1 MLIRFWGTR
10 GSLPVALTWRDLR
23 DRLAR
28 VLVAANG
35 RGLDTVEKAQAFA
48 EQQLGFPLRHTFGG
62 HTSCVELEPP
72 DAEPDA
78 YFVCDMGSGARPF
91 GEHVAARQ
99 AGRPATIHVF
109 MSHMHWDHIMGF
121 PFFGPAY
128 VQGNHIRIYGC
139 HEALEHA
146 FRRQQEPPSFP
157 VPFTQ
162 LNAEVEFVHLA
173 PGQVHRF
180 PAFTVTPQL
189 QRHSGD
195 SYGFR
200 FESHGKSVVY
210 TTDSEHKLDDHSARQ
225 KIVEFFYQADLVIFD
240 AMYSLAD
247 AVSVKADWGHSSN
260 VVGVELC
267 QAARARKLALF
278 HHEPA
283 NDDDAIERILR
294 ETRRLEELT
303 RDGQRLEI
311 IAAYDGLEIEL

>member
-48 EQQLGFPLRHTFGG
+48 DQQLGFPLRHTFGG
-62 HTSCVELEPP
+62 HTSCVELEPR
-72 DAEPDA
+72 DAEPDE

-128 VQGNHIRIYGC
+128 EHGNRIRIHGC

-157 VPFTQ
+157 VPFSQ
-162 LNAEVEFVHLA
+162 LGAEVEFVHLA

-189 QRHSGD
+189 QQHSGD

-283 NDDDAIERILR
+283 NDDEAIERILR

-303 RDGQRLEI
+303 REDQRLEV

>member
-1 MLIRFWGTR
+1 MRVRFWGTR
-10 GSLPVALTWRDLR
+10 GSLPVALTWLDVR

-48 EQQLGFPLRHTFGG
+48 EQQLGFPLSHTFGG
-62 HTSCVELEPP
+62 HTSCVELELP
-72 DAEPDA
+72 DAEPDE

-128 VQGNHIRIYGC
+128 VRGNRIRIHGC

-146 FRRQQEPPSFP
+146 FRRQQDPPSFP
-157 VPFTQ
+157 VPFSQ
-162 LNAEVEFVHLA
+162 LGAKIEFVHLA
-173 PGQVHRF
+173 PGQTHPL
-180 PAFTVTPQL
+180 PAVTVTPQL
-189 QRHSGD
+189 QHHSGD

-200 FESHGKSVVY
+200 FESRGKSLVY
-210 TTDSEHKLDDHSARQ
+210 TTDSEHKLDDHRARQ
-225 KIVEFFYQADLVIFD
+225 RIVDFFHEADLVVFD
-240 AMYSLAD
+240 AMYSLGD

-283 NDDDAIERILR
+283 NDDDAIERILS

-303 RDGQRLEI
+303 RDEQRLEV
-311 IAAYDGLEIEL
+311 IAAYDGLEIDL